1 MNAAPTLAL
10 ALTCSACGR
19 PLPEAV
25 SGPATLEILAVAV
38 PGEIARMKLLPLPQ
52 AVQVARASAQTVAE
66 HGDELLFGGKRAGAA
81 FAALSRG
88 LAALSFAPGGVVF
101 RGMHWC
107 AVHPESTSAE
117 GQYSTSRSSG
127 GAR

>member
-1 MNAAPTLAL
+1 MTAAPTLAL
-10 ALTCSACGR
+10 ALTCSGCGR
-19 PLPEAV
+19 RLPEAV

-38 PGEIARMKLLPLPQ
+38 PGEIARMKLLPLSQ
-52 AVQVARASAQTVAE
+52 AVEVARSSAQTVAE
-66 HGDELLFGGKRAGAA
+66 HGDELLFGGKRAGAT

-101 RGMHWC
+101 QGMHWC
-107 AVHPESTSAE
+107 AVHPENAATD
-117 GQYSTSRSSG
+117 GQYSAARSRG